1 MERAGAAEGEQREV
15 ARVDAALDGHHP
27 QRPDHLRVRDAADPL
42 GALAQP
48 EPELLAEPADRVA
61 CRARVELDR
70 ARQRRAGAEQAEDDV
85 GVGHGRRLAAVTVG
99 RRPRA
104 RAGRARADPQ
114 RAARVAPGDRAAAGA
129 DGVEVEH
136 RQRDRAA
143 ADRPA
148 AGLAGAAVLDHADVA
163 RRAAHVEAE
172 RVGLVRGERG
182 PGRAGGAAGR
192 ARQHGQRGVRAGLVE
207 RGQAARGL
215 HDVGRRQVRVG
226 GALGQRA
233 QVGGQQ
239 GGEGGVD
246 LGRRRALVLAE
257 RADDLVAERDVHAGE
272 LLGQRRAER
281 LLVLRVAV
289 GVEQADG
296 HRLGIQPR
304 DLARE
309 RRGVR
314 ERRRGPVGRHPLR
327 RADAPVRAA
336 RAAPGAP
343 RTAGRGRRAPGG
355 RARRRPRS
363 RGWRRAPCARRCPR
377 AARWSPRSCR
387 ARTPRPPR
395 RPRRPS
401 PAPPRRRRARPPTG
415 PPASSAPSP

>member
-1 MERAGAAEGEQREV
+1 MA
-15 ARVDAALDGHHP
+15 
-27 QRPDHLRVRDAADPL
+27 
-42 GALAQP
+42 
-48 EPELLAEPADRVA
+48 
-61 CRARVELDR
+61 
-70 ARQRRAGAEQAEDDV
+70 
-85 GVGHGRRLAAVTVG
+85 VG
-99 RRPRA
+99 RGPRA

-136 RQRDRAA
+136 RQRDRTA

-281 LLVLRVAV
+281 PLVLRVAV

-327 RADAPVRAA
+327 RADAPVRGHERRRVRRAQPVEVGTRLAAELDDVLEAAGGDEHRA
-336 RAAPGAP
+336 RAVALEQRVGRDGGAVRERLDLPGV
-343 RTAGRGRRAPGG
+343 RAGLLQRRLDGGEHALRLVLRRRRRLRRDQPAPGG
-355 RARRRPRS
+355 DDGVREGAADVDAQEHG
-363 RGWRRAPCARRCPR
+363 RGIYA
-377 AARWSPRSCR
+377 AARI
-387 ARTPRPPR
+387 
-395 RPRRPS
+395 
-401 PAPPRRRRARPPTG
+401 
-415 PPASSAPSP
+415 SSVSTRCWCEGQ